1 MKSIFALCIS
11 LTCIA
16 ANAGTLSV
24 TNTSDNCVNRNHTYG
39 EGNSSYHHHRS
50 LKVDAPVVQPVVQP
64 SQTVVNS
71 VQEVMMIDKVPSF
84 IKDAPNIN
92 KDIPGVRVDRSA
104 KGKTFGDEGCDE

>member
-39 EGNSSYHHHRS
+39 EGNSSYHHRG
-50 LKVDAPVVQPVVQP
+50 LKVEAPVVVVQP

-71 VQEVMMIDKVPSF
+71 VQEVMMIAKVPSF
-84 IKDAPNIN
+84 IKDEPSLN